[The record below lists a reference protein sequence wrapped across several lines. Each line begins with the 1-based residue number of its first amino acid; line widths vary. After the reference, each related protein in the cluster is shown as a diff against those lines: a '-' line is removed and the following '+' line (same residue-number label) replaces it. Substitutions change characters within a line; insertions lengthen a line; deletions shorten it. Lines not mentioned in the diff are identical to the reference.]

1 MWVVLKTRPH
11 KVSTMGSLLVI
22 FGTFG
27 TVLRYTSYVWYTKER
42 SVFSTLASLLVSFG
56 SLRLWHF
63 CTFYVVQVIAQST
76 AEI

>member
-42 SVFSTLASLLVSFG
+42 SVFSTLGITPSEF
-56 SLRLWHF
+56 W
-63 CTFYVVQVIAQST
+63 
-76 AEI
+76 